1 MVKKYA
7 YRLPSGAPEKE
18 KDEPS
23 SRRAL
28 EATNEMVYGVLNSCK
43 DHISRAPVCWR
54 WDAAK
59 RQANPYELVGG
70 AGTTDPGT
78 GTGIGIGIAHSP
90 VSRSFFKLWEMLID
104 YGESDM
110 GLVDGS
116 AGMRAAFLAE
126 GPGGFV
132 EAFAAYRKARGGS
145 ADELHCITL
154 EPPTSPSDPT
164 AGNKLPGG
172 IHGKGASSAS
182 EGGGVP
188 SWKLS
193 SVRRLVES
201 TRSSLVVHAGA
212 DGTGDLYN
220 VDNVDHF
227 VEAAGG
233 DGSCDL
239 VTADGGFDFSGD
251 FNAQE
256 GTSARLIAREAYAA
270 IRLQRRGGTF
280 VLKLFDVSQA
290 PTMALLHALR
300 SCYTDVRLVKPHTS
314 RPANSEK
321 YAVCTRFIG
330 PLPAAV
336 MRALREERALPP
348 CPIKF
353 MRALVHYNV
362 VFVTR
367 QVACIGTTIVSTIQ
381 RPQQQ
386 HRSKQAI
393 HRKQLEK
400 AVRWCHKYRMPFR
413 FVGQPQLQ
421 PQPSPQQP
429 SPQQPPP
436 PSQQPPPQR
445 QRQRHTTVAVG
456 WAAI

>member
-7 YRLPSGAPEKE
+7 FRLPPCSGAPEKE
-18 KDEPS
+18 KDDPS
-23 SRRAL
+23 ALRAL

-43 DHISRAPVCWR
+43 DHISRAPVSWR

-59 RQANPYELVGG
+59 RHANPYELVGG
-70 AGTTDPGT
+70 GTGTGADPGT
-78 GTGIGIGIAHSP
+78 GTGTGCIGIGIAHSP
-90 VSRSFFKLWEMLID
+90 VSRSFFKLWEMLLD

-154 EPPTSPSDPT
+154 EPPTSPLSD
-164 AGNKLPGG
+164 AKHHPGS
-172 IHGKGASSAS
+172 IHASKAASSAS

-188 SWKLS
+188 SWKLT

-227 VEAAGG
+227 VAAAGG

-300 SCYTDVRLVKPHTS
+300 SCYADVRLVKPHTS

-367 QVACIGTTIVSTIQ
+367 QVACIGTTIVATIQ

-413 FVGQPQLQ
+413 FVGQPQPQ
-421 PQPSPQQP
+421 PQ
-429 SPQQPPP
+429 PP
-436 PSQQPPPQR
+436 PSQQQR
-445 QRQRHTTVAVG
+445 QRQRHTVAVG